1 MWLSELSCVL
11 PKRNGGLLM
20 IIELGLTGNVRKE
33 LVKAVSEI
41 IGAPAVY
48 QYMPTC
54 AYIISNDYTVTKEG
68 NLEISDSADSKEVE
82 NLIDELV
89 SRGYD
94 VPLEE
99 EENGLTVEMPL
110 ELIDESTLERLRKI
124 VENKGELF
132 KAAFK
137 TNNLEIVV
145 LENKVC
151 FPWFTVEQ
159 YDDTSAYCTFI
170 SMLCEFA
177 KNQKRI
183 NNKPDTSDNP
193 KYTMRC
199 YLLRLGMIGT
209 EYKSARKVLLRN
221 LSGSSA
227 FRKAG
232 NSNEVS
238 Q

>member
-1 MWLSELSCVL
+1 MTI
-11 PKRNGGLLM
+11 KFQ
-20 IIELGLTGNVRKE
+20 LTGEKRKG
-33 LVKAVSEI
+33 LVNAISEI
-41 IGAPAVY
+41 IDASAEY
-48 QYMPTC
+48 QFMPTC
-54 AYIISNDYTVTKEG
+54 AYKIGDFYTISKEG
-68 NLEISDSADSKEVE
+68 NLEISDSADRKEIDM
-82 NLIDELV
+82 LIGEL
-89 SRGYD
+89 SDKGYD
-94 VPLEE
+94 VPLDE

-110 ELIDESTLERLRKI
+110 ELIDESTLDRLRKI

-137 TNNLEIVV
+137 TDNLEIVA
-145 LENKVC
+145 EADKIC
-151 FPWFTVEQ
+151 FPWFTIEN
-159 YDDTSAYCTFI
+159 DDDADAYCTFI

-177 KNQKRI
+177 RNQKRI

-232 NSNEVS
+232 NANEVS
-238 Q
+238 E